1 MSDGPAAASRR
12 RRLRPLGL
20 ALLGLLLAGLGER
33 AIRTG
38 NVSGL
43 GAALYAAGI
52 AAFFAA
58 APRFRLEPGAAGP
71 ARGRNRAAV
80 LVPALLAMSAV
91 AANAVALG
99 LYARDTLSKPA
110 VSLWLASLVLIAAAG
125 VVGWRANAWTPRWNE
140 PALPESR
147 AGRILFAGAVLAIV
161 AGGIAAR
168 YSALDRIPVG
178 INADEGDRA
187 ATSIQFLRGV
197 GDHHPFGAGW
207 YHISNVYFRLL
218 AVALRISGEDYVG
231 ARTFGAFFGV
241 LGLLAVI
248 AIGARHFGWRA
259 GLFAGGLTAVLGAVL
274 QFSRQTSESG
284 PTAVLWALSAL
295 FFLEG
300 ARTGRLLSWILAGL
314 AGGFSIYFYPPGRMW
329 PLVAA
334 LFGLYVLLRGLAVP
348 RGRVFV
354 SVAAAA
360 VAALLVSSPFLWG
373 AWTTPGSFTVRAR
386 ETTIFVKEN
395 PRRLAYYNPTWST
408 PRLVAAQVE
417 RAFGVFNRFPDANYF
432 WPCDR
437 PVLPPA
443 LTVLFFLGLGGAA
456 LSVRDPRRFL
466 LATWFLVGFSG
477 VVVTVETP
485 ALQRMAPAILTL
497 GLFPAIALS
506 DVVRRVAGAAPEG
519 AGRMRAAVAGLATAA
534 AAVVVLGAMDV
545 ERRFYFGTYAT
556 VDGPYSYPTNT
567 GRTVAAQGHDT
578 WVLAL
583 GPEFHMT
590 NSGWVRLLAPETPH
604 GGVLSPGSTLPL
616 PLPANRNLA
625 FLVYPRQPYYLPLLR
640 EIYPG
645 GVETRVEKPHNG
657 FMYTVYRIEK
667 DAWKARR
674 GVLATPSKGAPAT
687 VPSFGAVPPGV
698 SGAVVWSASLRVP
711 RYWNYAFR
719 AGPGP
724 ARLLVD
730 GVPVVSVPRG
740 TASGETVN
748 AVARGDHFVVLE
760 GEAAGG
766 RGPSVEWAEAGETA
780 AFTAAPPRW
789 EPFPGSRLTPR
800 GSPPGGLAGTVTIDR
815 RPEIRRL
822 DGALATGGLADE
834 IHFGQPFR
842 AEWTGFLSA
851 PVAGT
856 YRMTVVAPGETS
868 ISVDGRDVLATD
880 GKTEGET
887 SADVSL
893 SAGRHA
899 VAVRC
904 RVERMPGVFEWR
916 WTPPGGADAIVPPSA
931 LSPPAAWGVFPP
943 QPLEAL
949 GPAEFQPRDQPVA
962 IRW

>member
-1 MSDGPAAASRR
+1 MTSGTGTAAVARG

-20 ALLGLLLAGLGER
+20 ALLSLLLAGLGER

-38 NVSGL
+38 NASGL
-43 GAALYAAGI
+43 GLALYLAAI
-52 AAFFAA
+52 VAFFVS
-58 APRFRLEPGAAGP
+58 APRFRLEPGAAKPAPRWAWVGALLPAVLAVLANGAALRLYAKDVLSGP
-71 ARGRNRAAV
+71 AV
-80 LVPALLAMSAV
+80 
-91 AANAVALG
+91 
-99 LYARDTLSKPA
+99 T
-110 VSLWLASLVLIAAAG
+110 LWLASLALIGLAG
-125 VVGWRANAWTPRWNE
+125 LLGWRASSWAPRWNE

-147 AGRILFAGAVLAIV
+147 AGRVLFAAALLAIV

-168 YSALDRIPVG
+168 YAALDRIPPG

-187 ATSIQFLRGV
+187 ATSIQLLRGV

-218 AVALRISGEDYVG
+218 AVALRISGENYVG

-248 AIGARHFGWRA
+248 AIGSRHFGWRA
-259 GLFAGGLTAVLGAVL
+259 GLFAGGLTAVLGAIL

-284 PTAVLWALSAL
+284 PTAVLWALAAL

-300 ARTGRLLSWILAGL
+300 ARTGRLLAWILAGL

-334 LFGLYVLLRGLAVP
+334 LFGLHVLVRGLAVP
-348 RGRVFV
+348 RGRVFA
-354 SVAAAA
+354 SIAAAA
-360 VAALLVSSPFLWG
+360 VAALLVTSPFLWG

-386 ETTIFVKEN
+386 ETTIFVKAN
-395 PRRLAYYNPTWST
+395 PFRLGYYDPAWST

-417 RAFGVFNRFPDANYF
+417 RAFGVFDRFPDANYF
-432 WPCDR
+432 WPSGR
-437 PVLPPA
+437 PVFPPA
-443 LTVLFFLGLGGAA
+443 LAVLFFLGLGTAT
-456 LSVRDPRRFL
+456 LSVRDPRKFL
-466 LATWFLVGFSG
+466 LAAWFLVGFSG

-497 GLFPAIALS
+497 GLFPALALS
-506 DVVRRVAGAAPEG
+506 DLVRRAADAVPG
-519 AGRMRAAVAGLATAA
+519 DRMRERAAVAGLATAA
-534 AAVVVLGAMDV
+534 AVVVVLGAMDV
-545 ERRFYFGTYAT
+545 ERRFYFEAYAKM
-556 VDGPYSYPTNT
+556 DGPYSYPTNT
-567 GRTVAAQGHDT
+567 GRTVAEQGRDT

-604 GGVLSPGSTLPL
+604 GGVLAPGSTLPL

-625 FLVYPRQPYYLPLLR
+625 FLVYPRQLYYLPLLR

-645 GVETRVEKPHNG
+645 GVETRIEKPHNG
-657 FMYTVYRIEK
+657 FMYTLYRLEK
-667 DAWKARR
+667 EAWRKRR
-674 GVLATPSKGAPAT
+674 GVLAAPLKGAPAT

-698 SGAVVWSASLRVP
+698 SGAVVWSAGLRVP

-719 AGPGP
+719 VGPGP

-730 GVPVVSVPRG
+730 GVPVVGVPRG
-740 TASGETVN
+740 RASGEAVK

-766 RGPSVEWAEAGETA
+766 RGPSVEWAEADGTA
-780 AFTAAPPRW
+780 EFKAAPPRW
-789 EPFPGSRLTPR
+789 KPFLEAGLTPR
-800 GSPPGGLAGTVTIDR
+800 SSPPGGLAGTVTVDR
-815 RPEIRRL
+815 RPEMRRL
-822 DGALATGGLADE
+822 DGTLATGGLAEE
-834 IHFGQPFR
+834 IHYGQPFR
-842 AEWTGFLSA
+842 GEWTGFLSA

-868 ISVDGRDVLATD
+868 ISVDGREVLATD

-887 SADVSL
+887 SADVPL
-893 SAGRHA
+893 AAGRHA
-899 VAVRC
+899 GRHPLP
-904 RVERMPGVFEWR
+904 RPRMPGVLEWR
-916 WTPPGGADAIVPPSA
+916 WTPPGGVDVDRASVRPLAPRGVGG
-931 LSPPAAWGVFPP
+931 LPAATARGARPRRV
-943 QPLEAL
+943 
-949 GPAEFQPRDQPVA
+949 PAP
-962 IRW
+962 